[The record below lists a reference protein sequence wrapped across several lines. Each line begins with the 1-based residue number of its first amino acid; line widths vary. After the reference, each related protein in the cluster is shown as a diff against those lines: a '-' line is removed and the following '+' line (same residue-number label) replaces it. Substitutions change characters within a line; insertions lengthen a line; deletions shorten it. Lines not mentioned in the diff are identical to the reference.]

1 MIKTIKDAIK
11 KLGRDSLPV
20 QDFLDGELTDDEL
33 IEIANAPQNIED
45 RYADVEKALRITE
58 STDVSFNLE
67 AQPVYLSR
75 EGRRGKRIVRSVY
88 RVRFEDGKLVGSIL
102 NQTGEGEMWP
112 TYTYDQSQS
121 LWIKL

>member
-1 MIKTIKDAIK
+1 MIKTIQDAIQ

-33 IEIANAPQNIED
+33 IEIANAPKNVED
-45 RYADVEKALRITE
+45 RYADVEKALQITK
-58 STDVSFNLE
+58 STGVSFNLE